1 MVSFWRRE
9 SSSLRGSRRRAAKV
23 ELKKHKRSCRDAS
36 FFSSSPPRTTRFTIS
51 KTAKLTIPRNTLSSA
66 LIPILLTKM
75 SNPTANVTPT
85 TGPAPSLV
93 VNDPRAEMLRG
104 VGSWA
109 ETPENTPFPSHAGNL
124 PQCQS
129 HCSLLLIFVAR
140 VLTARS
146 R

>member
-1 MVSFWRRE
+1 MRP
-9 SSSLRGSRRRAAKV
+9 SSQAVLLEQRDSQFLKPLSSRY
-23 ELKKHKRSCRDAS
+23 L
-36 FFSSSPPRTTRFTIS
+36 
-51 KTAKLTIPRNTLSSA
+51 PRNILSSA
-66 LIPILLTKM
+66 LISILLTKM

-109 ETPENTPFPSHAGNL
+109 ETPANAPFPSHAGNL

-140 VLTARS
+140 VLTASS